1 MPFMKYLITIEK
13 GENNYSAYSPDV
25 LGCAATGKSVEET
38 LENMRNALKFHF
50 EGIVEDSEEIP
61 APKSLNYYIEKTDE
75 ISSEDI
81 LAHINFEIPE
91 PAFAWTVKF

>member
-1 MPFMKYLITIEK
+1 MKFSIIIEK
-13 GENNYSAYSPDV
+13 SERSCSAYSPDV

-38 LENMRNALKFHF
+38 LKNMREALEFHF
-50 EGIVEDSEEIP
+50 EGMIENGEEIP

-81 LAHINFEIPE
+81 LAHINLEISE
-91 PAFAWTVKF
+91 PAFA

>member
-1 MPFMKYLITIEK
+1 MKYLIIIER

-25 LGCAATGKSVEET
+25 SGCAATGKSVEET
-38 LENMRNALKFHF
+38 LENMREALEFHF
-50 EGIVEDSEEIP
+50 EGMLENGKEVP

-81 LAHINFEIPE
+81 LAHVDIEIPE
-91 PAFAWTVKF
+91 PALA